1 MNGAHSRRN
10 RAQRRRSWVAEKA
23 SIPLASQTKTRS
35 CEVGTPTL
43 AAITA
48 ERRSHSPG
56 TSHRLRTAQVSHYTR
71 PMPSVEALE
80 VASPYSG
87 EIVGRV
93 PKGGADEARAAVDA
107 AANALREPLPAHERA
122 RILDRAAHL
131 LEERHDEAARLISS
145 EAGKPMKAARVE

>member
-1 MNGAHSRRN
+1 
-10 RAQRRRSWVAEKA
+10 
-23 SIPLASQTKTRS
+23 
-35 CEVGTPTL
+35 
-43 AAITA
+43 
-48 ERRSHSPG
+48 
-56 TSHRLRTAQVSHYTR
+56 
-71 PMPSVEALE
+71 MPSVEALE

-145 EAGKPMKAARVE
+145 EAGKPMKAARVEAQRAVSTFTFAAVEARKLAGEMVPMDAAVGHLVGAVGRHLVDQHAAVIERVEGLHRVAEVLGVDGRL